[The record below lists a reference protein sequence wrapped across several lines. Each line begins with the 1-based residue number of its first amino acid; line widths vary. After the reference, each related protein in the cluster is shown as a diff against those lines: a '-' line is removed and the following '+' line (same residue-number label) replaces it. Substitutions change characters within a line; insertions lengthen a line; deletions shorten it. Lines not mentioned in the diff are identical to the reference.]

1 MKIETTIKYY
11 ESYIPPKCRKKRFN
25 EVKETIGTDIYE
37 LLLDGTLNIILLVQ
51 KAGNDDKRNN

>member
-25 EVKETIGTDIYE
+25 EVFKSVWVNIPETTF
-37 LLLDGTLNIILLVQ
+37 
-51 KAGNDDKRNN
+51 